1 MSRFNPPEIRYSTL
15 DELKFNSKDLDNVKI
30 ADMILQQLN
39 KGTLTR
45 IKRSFESSVLIS
57 SFGELLI
64 NVNKL
69 DQLFRTGNSGAESV
83 FVRKG
88 IGKSVSPSKMINV
101 ESNYYISVFDF
112 ESILSNRIDSSSFV
126 GGKKYQY
133 LCYVKM
139 LLEYL
144 KEHRVYRDV
153 RNLYFSQVEEHRPRL
168 KKERYNML
176 ERKFCEFSGERIS
189 NLSDYE
195 FAHIQSVVTN
205 PRNALNVYNGVL
217 IHKDIHRKLTSN
229 QVHDF
234 EGMYEYCERFGFS
247 LIWAEEY
254 LELGEF

>member
-1 MSRFNPPEIRYSTL
+1 MSRFNPPEIRFSTL
-15 DELKFNSKDLDNVKI
+15 DELKFDGRDLDNVKI
-30 ADMILQQLN
+30 ADMILQQLD

-57 SFGELLI
+57 NFGELLI

-69 DQLFRTGNSGAESV
+69 SELFRTGNSGAESV
-83 FVRKG
+83 FIRKG
-88 IGKSVSPSKMINV
+88 IGNSVSPSKTINV
-101 ESNYYISVFDF
+101 ESDYYISVFDF
-112 ESILSNRIDSSSFV
+112 EAILSNRIDSSSFI

-144 KEHRVYRDV
+144 KDHRVYRDV

-168 KKERYNML
+168 KKERYDML
-176 ERKFCEFSGERIS
+176 KSKCCEFSGKYIS
-189 NLSDYE
+189 DLSDYE

-217 IHKDIHRKLTSN
+217 IHKDIHRALTNN

-234 EGMYEYCERFGFS
+234 EGMYEYCERFDYS
-247 LIWAEEY
+247 LVWVEEY
-254 LELGEF
+254 LEGGNF